1 MATRKGR
8 KAHKAKP
15 RRTARGHRQSS
26 MGQILPPIDVRSKDM
41 IGQMMKRIKKG
52 PVTIF
57 VFYMDSCGHCH
68 DFIPHFDKAAKNPN
82 RSVQAVKVNE
92 SMLPDVQEAI
102 KQNNQKAKDF
112 NITGFPSL
120 LIVDP
125 DGNKITDLDHVNDT
139 KVMTEVMNKS
149 GSMAKESGVT
159 NQNVVTVSDDMKAPV
174 NVEMN
179 TSIGS
184 NSARPSVKANFIA
197 NNSLG
202 ENKGVSI
209 TKASMNAVAF
219 NNKPRNNNTPNVTNS
234 VITEEDA
241 EQQASLLSPAAPPTN
256 ASLANDKES
265 QRGLSSTKTGGSLYS
280 AMSQSAYTLAAPAVL
295 LATAALMMKRTHKR
309 VRKQKRSRTQKR

>member
-8 KAHKAKP
+8 RKA

-52 PVTIF
+52 PVTIV

-82 RSVQAVKVNE
+82 RSIQAVKVNE
-92 SMLPDVQEAI
+92 TMLPDVQEAI

-112 NITGFPSL
+112 NISGFPSL
-120 LIVDP
+120 LIVGP

-139 KVMTEVMNKS
+139 QVMTEVMNKS
-149 GSMAKESGVT
+149 AAAAKESGIT
-159 NQNVVTVSDDMKAPV
+159 NQNVTPTGVEIEAPV

-184 NSARPSVKANFIA
+184 NSVRPSASVKPNFIA
-197 NNSLG
+197 TSTEENGVASTATSMRNNKNEPKISVNL
-202 ENKGVSI
+202 NKRNANVGN
-209 TKASMNAVAF
+209 ASMA
-219 NNKPRNNNTPNVTNS
+219 
-234 VITEEDA
+234 ITADEA
-241 EQQASLLSPAAPPTN
+241 EQQASLYSPAAPPKSN
-256 ASLANDKES
+256 NDMEISRANSVK
-265 QRGLSSTKTGGSLYS
+265 KGGSLYS
-280 AMSQSAYTLAAPAVL
+280 AMAQSAYTLAAPAAL
-295 LATAALMMKRTHKR
+295 LATAALMMKRT
-309 VRKQKRSRTQKR
+309 RKQKRSRSRSRSRRV